1 MTLFSGSNR
10 HPETRPETEAS
21 RILERFWNR
30 RCIPVDPFTIARR
43 MGLEVKRG
51 PLPQD
56 VSGVL
61 RKIPGDVAV
70 IVLEATDSFNRKR
83 FTCAHELGHYILRAG
98 DADYINVEGYV
109 ELRGTASTPGEISD
123 KVFANQFAAFLLM
136 PREEVVRRFRSDR
149 QVYMLAPHFG
159 VSDEAMRYHL
169 ENLRMKSDKVRRGQ

>member
-1 MTLFSGSNR
+1 MTRFSGSDRNPKR
-10 HPETRPETEAS
+10 QPETEAS
-21 RILERFWNR
+21 RILERFWNQR
-30 RCIPVDPFTIARR
+30 SIPVDPFTIGRR

-51 PLPQD
+51 PLPEN

-70 IVLEATDSFNRKR
+70 IVLEDSDSLNKKR

-98 DADYINVEGYV
+98 DADYMDVEGYA
-109 ELRGTASTPGEISD
+109 ELRSTDLSMGEISD
-123 KVFANQFAAFLLM
+123 EVFANQFAAFLLM
-136 PREEVVRRFRSDR
+136 PREEVLLRFKSDR

-169 ENLRMKSDKVRRGQ
+169 ENLRIM

>member
-1 MTLFSGSNR
+1 
-10 HPETRPETEAS
+10 
-21 RILERFWNR
+21 
-30 RCIPVDPFTIARR
+30 

-51 PLPQD
+51 PLPES

-70 IVLEATDSFNRKR
+70 IVLEGSDALNKKR

-98 DADYINVEGYV
+98 DPDYINVEGYV
-109 ELRGTASTPGEISD
+109 EFRSTPSTAGEISD
-123 KVFANQFAAFLLM
+123 EVFADQFAAFLLM
-136 PREEVVRRFRSDR
+136 PRDEVVRRFKNDR

-169 ENLRMKSDKVRRGQ
+169 ENLRIM